1 VKGRFNPVANLIV
14 LATAIL
20 AFIAWLV
27 AGAMAA
33 VPIAAI
39 GIYISLSPRL
49 LKEWERGILLRL
61 GRFQRVLGPGI
72 NWTFPGF
79 DRLVSTVD
87 MRIRSTPFQAEKT
100 LTKDTVPV
108 NVDAVLFWVVTDAR
122 KAIVDVEHYVSTVS
136 WAAQTT
142 LRDVIGHTEL
152 VRMIS
157 DRTQVDHQLQEIID
171 AKTSDWGITVRSVE
185 VRDVRLPG
193 ALEDAMSRKAQADR
207 EREARIILAQ
217 SELVVA
223 DEMEKAAAV
232 YRRDPI
238 ALRIR
243 AMNMTYESIKE
254 RGALMVVP
262 SEMPSSMVG
271 LAAFAPAAFEPPA
284 RAWPVLHPTGPTPDG
299 LVVSAPHRQP
309 AIAEVVPA
317 RIRGSADRARV
328 TVPAVRR
335 RWTDAHADDHRRRE
349 RADHVGRLDTRPARA
364 RLGLAKSSAPAIR
377 RSQRRIAVG

>member
-1 VKGRFNPVANLIV
+1 VKGRGNPIANLIV

-20 AFIAWLV
+20 AFIAWFA
-27 AGAMAA
+27 AGAIAA
-33 VPIAAI
+33 VPVAVI

-79 DRLVSTVD
+79 DRLVATVD

-122 KAIVDVEHYVSTVS
+122 KAVVEVEHYAATVS

-142 LRDVIGHTEL
+142 LRDVIGHTDL
-152 VRMIS
+152 LRMIS
-157 DRTQVDHQLQEIID
+157 DREQVDRQLQEIID
-171 AKTSDWGITVRSVE
+171 AKTSDWGITVQSVE
-185 VRDVRLPG
+185 IRDVRLPG

-217 SELVVA
+217 SELTVA
-223 DEMEKAAAV
+223 DEMEKASAV
-232 YRRDPI
+232 YRRDPV

-262 SEMPSSMVG
+262 SDMVG
-271 LAAFAPAAFEPPA
+271 AMGGAAAFAPAAFEPP
-284 RAWPVLHPTGPTPDG
+284 GPRLAG
-299 LVVSAPHRQP
+299 GAL
-309 AIAEVVPA
+309 
-317 RIRGSADRARV
+317 DR
-328 TVPAVRR
+328 
-335 RWTDAHADDHRRRE
+335 TDA
-349 RADHVGRLDTRPARA
+349 
-364 RLGLAKSSAPAIR
+364 
-377 RSQRRIAVG
+377 